1 MTDTLDAYT
10 IDDLLPLM
18 EAAVRDRDLE
28 AAHERADAILVRA
41 LIILSLE
48 VDDDHIEKFRVIDR
62 LATLYNDRRKVWW
75 YA

>member
-10 IDDLLPLM
+10 IDDLIPHM
-18 EAAVRDRDLE
+18 EAAVRDPDLE

-41 LIILSLE
+41 LIILALE